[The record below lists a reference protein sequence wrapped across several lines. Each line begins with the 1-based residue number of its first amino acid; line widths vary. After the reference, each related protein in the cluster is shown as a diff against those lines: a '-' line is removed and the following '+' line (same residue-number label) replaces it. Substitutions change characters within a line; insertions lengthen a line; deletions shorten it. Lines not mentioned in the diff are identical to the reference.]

1 MKMEEQ
7 IYNEVNDCRPQV
19 IEHFIGQK
27 SVVQR
32 SRIALESAW
41 NQGTKLPHMLMQ
53 GGPGL
58 GKTEL
63 SHILAREMGCELHEQ
78 LAQNIKDP
86 KDLHAFLL
94 TPKNREV
101 VLLDEIHELPPISQ
115 TTLYRAM
122 ENQQIFLDCKRG
134 KKSRPL
140 KIANFTVLGA
150 TTDPQKLLQ
159 PLRDRFKLVLD
170 YQFYSAK
177 ELEVMLRTRVQQL
190 KWIVEDSVFPL
201 IAQRGKGVPRVALRL
216 LESVKMLASS
226 LNEEVVRA
234 DHFHKTCQVESID
247 PNGLTGNEVKYLKIL
262 YDNDGSARLNV
273 IASRLGLHPKHVS
286 MIIEQ
291 FLIRDGLVT
300 KNNSIRVLTQN
311 GLNHLRQYHFDGE

>member
-1 MKMEEQ
+1 MHMAEK
-7 IYNEVNDCRPQV
+7 IYSEVNDCRPQV
-19 IEHFIGQK
+19 IEHFVGQK
-27 SVVQR
+27 QVVQR

-41 NQGTKLPHMLMQ
+41 NQGTKLPHILMQ

-63 SHILAREMGCELHEQ
+63 SHILAREMGCDLHEQ

-94 TPKNREV
+94 TPKDREV
-101 VLLDEIHELPPISQ
+101 VLLDEVHELPPLCQ
-115 TTLYRAM
+115 TALYRVM
-122 ENQQIFLDCKRG
+122 ENQQIFLETKRG

-140 KIANFTVLGA
+140 KVANFTILGA

-159 PLRDRFKLVLD
+159 PLRDRFKLILD
-170 YQFYSAK
+170 YQFYSVQ
-177 ELEVMLRTRVQQL
+177 ELEAMLRTRVQQL
-190 KWIVEDSVFPL
+190 KWIVEESAFSL
-201 IAQRGKGVPRVALRL
+201 IAERGKGVPRIALRL

-226 LNEEVVRA
+226 LNDEVVRE
-234 DHFHKTCQVESID
+234 DHFHRTCEIESID
-247 PNGLTGNEVKYLKIL
+247 PKGLAGNEVKYLKIL
-262 YDNDGSARLNV
+262 YENDGSARLNV

-286 MIIEQ
+286 EIIEQ

-300 KNNSIRVLTQN
+300 KNNSVRILTQD
-311 GLNHLRQYHFDGE
+311 GLKHLRQYHSDGE

>member
-1 MKMEEQ
+1 MEEQ

-19 IEHFIGQK
+19 IEHFIGNK
-27 SVVQR
+27 SVVLR

-41 NQGTKLPHMLMQ
+41 NQGTKLPHMLMT
-53 GGPGL
+53 GGAGL
-58 GKTEL
+58 GKTEV
-63 SHILAREMGCELHEQ
+63 SHILAKEMGCELHEQ

-94 TPKNREV
+94 TPKDREV
-101 VLLDEIHELPPISQ
+101 VLLDEIHELSPVAQ
-115 TTLYRAM
+115 TCLYRVM

-134 KKSRPL
+134 KKNRPL

-170 YQFYSAK
+170 YQFYSAQ
-177 ELEVMLRTRVQQL
+177 ELEAMLRTRVQQL
-190 KWIVEDSVFPL
+190 RWIVEDSVFAF
-201 IAQRGKGVPRVALRL
+201 ISQRGKGVPRIALRL
-216 LESVKMLASS
+216 LESVKMLALSM
-226 LNEEVVRA
+226 NEEVVRI
-234 DHFHKTCQVESID
+234 DHFHRTCQVESID
-247 PNGLTGNEVKYLKIL
+247 PKGLTGNEVKYLKIL
-262 YDNDGSARLNV
+262 YENDGSARLNV

-286 MIIEQ
+286 EIIEQ

-300 KNNSIRVLTQN
+300 KNNSVRVLTQD
-311 GLNHLRQYHFDGE
+311 GLNHLREFHGNGE

>member
-1 MKMEEQ
+1 MEEQ
-7 IYNEVNDCRPQV
+7 IYNEVNDCRPQI

-27 SVVQR
+27 SIVQR
-32 SRIALESAW
+32 VRIALNSAW

-53 GGPGL
+53 ESPGL

-63 SHILAREMGCELHEQ
+63 SHILAKEMGCELHEQ

-101 VLLDEIHELPPISQ
+101 ILFDEIHELPAIAQ

-122 ENQQIFLDCKRG
+122 ENQQIFLECKRG

-140 KIANFTVLGA
+140 KIANFTILGA
-150 TTDPQKLLQ
+150 TTDPHKLLQ
-159 PLRDRFKLVLD
+159 PLRDRFKLILD
-170 YQFYSAK
+170 YQFYTVQ
-177 ELEVMLRTRVQQL
+177 ELEAMLRTRVQQL
-190 KWIVEDSVFPL
+190 QWIVEDSVFAL
-201 IAQRGKGVPRVALRL
+201 IAQRGKGVPRITLRL

-226 LNEEVVRA
+226 MNEEVIRQ
-234 DHFHKTCQVESID
+234 DHFHRTCEIESID
-247 PNGLTGNEVKYLKIL
+247 PKGLTGNEVRYMEIL
-262 YDNDGSARLNV
+262 YENDGSARLNV

-286 MIIEQ
+286 TIIEQ
-291 FLIRDGLVT
+291 FLIRTGLVT

-311 GLNHLRQYHFDGE
+311 GLSHLRKFHSKGE